1 MLDVVYNGTQ
11 KFHNY
16 LYGRKFTIE
25 CDHEPLQHIWKKNM
39 ALYKATR
46 DAKVNR

>member
-1 MLDVVYNGTQ
+1 MFGVVYGTL
-11 KFHNY
+11 KLHNY

-39 ALYKATR
+39 ALSKATW

>member
-25 CDHEPLQHIWKKNM
+25 CDHEPLQHILKNM
-39 ALYKATR
+39 ALSKAIR
-46 DAKVNR
+46 VNR